1 MKKVSFIL
9 VVVVILLNT
18 LISCEN
24 DIVHDCVGE
33 GTLIATPYG
42 ATLIE
47 CLQIGDIVISPDPLT
62 NTTHFGRVTAIRT
75 AFGQCLTFSLEG
87 GSELLV
93 TQEHPL
99 WDPVAQKFKPAGKF
113 TRSSTVTVSDGQL
126 GAMRQLSIVAI
137 SSQHVMKRVYD
148 LTISSPTH
156 TFIANGVVVH
166 NKHPIHVDHIM
177 ILSSNEWLAPAGG
190 GDTDITVKYSDGAV
204 NYSVSVS
211 PSGSWLSVSAN
222 SGTTPSSII
231 ITAAANSQGTTRSGL
246 VIFSADSISFSENVI
261 EVTQHSLSR

>member
-1 MKKVSFIL
+1 MKKISIIL

-18 LISCEN
+18 LISCKN
-24 DIVHDCVGE
+24 DTTIVCVGE

-75 AFGQCLTFSLEG
+75 AFSQCLTFSLEG
-87 GSELLV
+87 GGELVV

-148 LTISSPTH
+148 LTISSPAH

-166 NKHPIHVDHIM
+166 NKQPPFKYI
-177 ILSSNEWLAPAGG
+177 ILSSYEWLAPAGG
-190 GDTDITVKYSDGAV
+190 GDTDIAVSSDEAV

-222 SGTTPSSII
+222 NGTTPSSII
-231 ITAAANSQGTTRSGL
+231 ITAAANSQGTTRSGR
-246 VIFSADSISFSENVI
+246 VIITEDASGFERII
-261 EVTQHSLSR
+261 EVTQQSLPG

>member
-190 GDTDITVKYSDGAV
+190 GDTDIAVSSDEAI

-222 SGTTPSSII
+222 SGITPSSIL

>member
-1 MKKVSFIL
+1 MKKVSIIL
-9 VVVVILLNT
+9 VVVVISLST
-18 LISCEN
+18 LISCDGIDRN
-24 DIVHDCVGE
+24 SCVGE

-75 AFGQCLTFSLEG
+75 AFSQCLTFSLEG
-87 GSELLV
+87 GGELLV

-99 WDPVAQKFKPAGKF
+99 WDPVALKFKPAGKF
-113 TRSSTVTVSDGQL
+113 RSSNTVTVSDGKL
-126 GAMRQLSIVAI
+126 GAMRQLSIVEI
-137 SSQHVMKRVYD
+137 SGQHVMKRVYD
-148 LTISSPTH
+148 LTITSPAH

-166 NKHPIHVDHIM
+166 NKTPPLTYI
-177 ILSSNEWLAPAGG
+177 ILSSYEWLAPAGG

-222 SGTTPSSII
+222 KGTTPSSII
-231 ITAAANSQGTTRSGL
+231 ITAAANSQGTTRSGQ
-246 VIFSADSISFSENVI
+246 VIITADADGSERII
-261 EVTQHSLSR
+261 EVTQQSLSG

>member
-75 AFGQCLTFSLEG
+75 AFSQCLTFSLEG

-166 NKHPIHVDHIM
+166 NKTPPFKYI
-177 ILSSNEWLAPAGG
+177 ILSSYEWLAPAGG

-222 SGTTPSSII
+222 NGTTPSSII
-231 ITAAANSQGTTRSGL
+231 ITAAANSQGTTRSGR
-246 VIFSADSISFSENVI
+246 VIITEDASGFERII